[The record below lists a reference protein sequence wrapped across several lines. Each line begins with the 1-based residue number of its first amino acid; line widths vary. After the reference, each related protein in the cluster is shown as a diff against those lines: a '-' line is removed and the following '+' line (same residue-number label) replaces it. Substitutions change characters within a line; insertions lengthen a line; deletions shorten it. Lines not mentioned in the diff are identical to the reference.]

1 MEIDGDLVFKIVTTV
16 AAILFGITGW
26 LLITGRHNRY
36 YKRALRDPYYKKWL
50 RRSVDH
56 NDKSTKT

>member
-1 MEIDGDLVFKIVTTV
+1 MEIDGGLVFKIVTTA
-16 AAILFGITGW
+16 AAILIGITGW
-26 LLITGRHNRY
+26 LIITGGHNRY

-50 RRSVDH
+50 RPAVDQ